1 MGWLWEWPDSSRKDD
16 IRGNFFGGV
25 GVREGMDTTTLP
37 SHRTPSADLS
47 DHELESRLRR
57 LAIAEGRF
65 MAALLSHL
73 AEFDRRRLA
82 GAFGQPSLFYY
93 CVRVLGFSEAAAYK
107 RIQAARAVREF
118 PELAEEL
125 ARGRLGMAA
134 VIVLSPHLTRENLGG
149 LLASARGKTIRE
161 LESFAASLA
170 PRPDA
175 PDLLRA
181 LPAGG
186 MAAGSGE
193 RTPALAFQAEPTAGG
208 GAGTAAAE
216 AAPATGEAR
225 ASGVPRFQ
233 PRHPEALSDR
243 RFMFRFTG
251 GRTLRDKYDRARAL
265 LLGRPA
271 GAGMEALFDA
281 ALEALLE
288 RIDPDRRVKRREAR
302 APTGS
307 CVGPGGRAAGT
318 PAVRRPGRRI
328 PQAVKDAVW
337 RRDAGRCTFVGPNG
351 ERCPESARLEYD
363 HIVPWA
369 LGGRSDEAS
378 NLRLACRTHNA
389 LEARRVFGEA
399 TISAAIAGAR
409 KVRSAKGQPSAATG
423 EVGVRAERIA
433 GR

>member
-1 MGWLWEWPDSSRKDD
+1 
-16 IRGNFFGGV
+16 
-25 GVREGMDTTTLP
+25 MDTSPLP
-37 SHRTPSADLS
+37 SHRTPSAELS
-47 DHELESRLRR
+47 DQELESRLRR
-57 LAIAEGRF
+57 LALAEGRF

-118 PELAEEL
+118 PELVEEL
-125 ARGRLGMAA
+125 ARGRLGLAA
-134 VIVLSPHLTRENLGG
+134 VTVLSPHLTRENLGG

-161 LESFAASLA
+161 LETLAAALA

-186 MAAGSGE
+186 TAAGGGE
-193 RTPALAFQAEPTAGG
+193 QTPALEFQAEATEGG
-208 GAGTAAAE
+208 GAGAAAE
-216 AAPATGEAR
+216 AAARRGTGEAQ
-225 ASGVPRFQ
+225 APGVPRIQ

-265 LLGRPA
+265 LRGRPA
-271 GAGMEALFDA
+271 GAGMEALFEA
-281 ALEALLE
+281 AVEALLE
-288 RIDPDRRVKRREAR
+288 RVDPERRVRRREAR
-302 APTGS
+302 ASAGS
-307 CVGPGGRAAGT
+307 CPGPGGRAAGT
-318 PAVRRPGRRI
+318 PAVGRPGRRI
-328 PQAVKDAVW
+328 PVAVKDAVW
-337 RRDAGRCTFVGPNG
+337 RRDAGRCTFVGPDG

-399 TISAAIAGAR
+399 AISAAIARAR
-409 KVRSAKGQPSAATG
+409 KTRSATGQP
-423 EVGVRAERIA
+423 
-433 GR
+433 